1 MIISEKFINHYF
13 PESIKNFKTEYFRL
27 FDFEIQS
34 NIDAPVK
41 GWKYMYIG
49 KELTDIQMKKINEYF
64 IKYIAPKIRVNKN
77 TLFDINDKVTNL
89 SFNDLEN
96 VKL

>member
-1 MIISEKFINHYF
+1 MVITERFINHYF
-13 PESIKNFKTEYFRL
+13 PESVKNFKSEYFRL
-27 FDFEIQS
+27 FDFEMQS

-41 GWKYMYIG
+41 GWKYLYIG
-49 KELTDIQMKKINEYF
+49 KELSDERMKIINEYF
-64 IKYIAPKIRVNKN
+64 NKNIAPKLRVDKN

-89 SFNDLEN
+89 TFNDLEN